1 MKTETND
8 RKDMCG
14 QFKSMKSQHQKD
26 VEQKQQYNIY
36 SIAWKEN
43 KTRTLPGKKW
53 CLLTSLHAHYIYV
66 LDPSKRPTEMVRVM
80 LELID

>member
-1 MKTETND
+1 MAAKVVEWNPSKETSQ
-8 RKDMCG
+8 

-43 KTRTLPGKKW
+43 KTRTLPGKK
-53 CLLTSLHAHYIYV
+53 
-66 LDPSKRPTEMVRVM
+66 
-80 LELID
+80 